1 MQSDQI
7 NELANALALA
17 QAKMPS
23 AKFNSTNPYYHSK
36 YADLGAVIEA
46 SRQALADN
54 GLACAQLTIGGQGS
68 IGVETILMHKSGQ
81 WISSVVS
88 LPIGDDNKGD
98 DKKEKT
104 AAKLAQEAGS
114 IISYLRRYSLA
125 SMLGIYADE
134 DTDGNQGQKPAAK
147 VEQPAPAKKPAPA
160 NPLAPAALEFLYR
173 DGEKVDMGKPREI
186 ESFKNYLAAH
196 NNTPPASREALRA
209 AVLAAG
215 TQAN

>member
-1 MQSDQI
+1 MSQSETI
-7 NELANALALA
+7 NELATALALA
-17 QAKMPS
+17 QAKMPP
-23 AKFNSTNPYYHSK
+23 ARFNATNPFLHNE

-46 SRQALADN
+46 SRAVLADN
-54 GLACAQLTIGGQGS
+54 GLAVSQLVIGGDGS
-68 IGVETILMHKSGQ
+68 VGVETILMHKSGQ
-81 WISSVVS
+81 WIASAIS
-88 LPIGDDNKGD
+88 LPTGDEKG
-98 DKKEKT
+98 KSQ
-104 AAKLAQEAGS
+104 AQVAGS

-125 SMLGIYADE
+125 SMLGIYADK
-134 DTDGNQGQKPAAK
+134 DDDGNKPAAK

-196 NNTPPASREALRA
+196 NNTPPASRETLRA